1 MFLHILYSVIHA
13 NNTNAV
19 GGLPFKRENNGVLDF
34 MKESPA
40 YIWIGVRNNDLH
52 DIYEKIKSEA
62 FICLS

>member
-34 MKESPA
+34 IKESPA
-40 YIWIGVRNNDLH
+40 YIRDRCK
-52 DIYEKIKSEA
+52 E
-62 FICLS
+62 